1 MPGPI
6 QDSII
11 APETVRVRVSL
22 APAHNAFH
30 SLMLVYNA
38 DEFSGLGEWVPQ
50 TWAAMSPEERKTHR
64 LVLNGF
70 HYAAVPE
77 KDWPSFPAYVDDLAA
92 MDPIA
97 LRDKMLRAYACIPP
111 GDGTTCLGMREEPLP
126 VDLDQALS
134 SVDAYLDFLVARFGS
149 DHIDREIETRVYS
162 LVIDPPAMQATIV
175 DHLRAMWDNYLA
187 AEWARAEPML
197 QDAVR
202 AFQQVSLAEK
212 SVLEA
217 AQWITG
223 QELAEEK
230 WQEALTQAEQIIFVP
245 SAHVG
250 PYLGRF
256 CPTRILWVVFGAR
269 LPEGTAFEAP
279 DLSRADI
286 LVRLNAL
293 SDDNRLRIL
302 QWIGQRGEMS
312 SQDLIASLELSQSTV
327 SRHLKQLTATG
338 YLAERRCNGAK
349 CYTLQPERIQNT
361 LQAISAF
368 LLAS

>member
-1 MPGPI
+1 MPGPM
-6 QDSII
+6 QDTII

-30 SLMLVYNA
+30 SLMLLYNA
-38 DEFSGLGEWVPQ
+38 DELSGLGEWIPQ
-50 TWAAMSPEERKTHR
+50 TWAVLTPEERETHR
-64 LVLNGF
+64 LVLNGL

-77 KDWPSFPAYVDDLAA
+77 KDWPSFPAYVDHLAA

-111 GDGTTCLGMREEPLP
+111 GDGATCLGMGDEPLP

-134 SVDAYLDFLVARFGS
+134 SVEAYLEFLVARFGS
-149 DHIDREIETRVYS
+149 DQIDREIETQAYS

-175 DHLRAMWDNYLA
+175 DHLRAMWTGHLA
-187 AEWARAEPML
+187 AEWARVEPML

-202 AFQQVSLAEK
+202 AFQQVSLADK

-223 QELAEEK
+223 QELGEEK
-230 WQEALTQAEQIIFVP
+230 WQKAFAQAEQVIFVP

-269 LPEGTAFEAP
+269 LPEGAPFEAP
-279 DLSRADI
+279 DLSRAEM

-293 SDDNRLRIL
+293 ADDNRLRVL
-302 QWIGQRGEMS
+302 KWIAERGEMS
-312 SQDLIASLELSQSTV
+312 SQDLISELELSQSTV

-338 YLAERRCNGAK
+338 YLDERRCNGAK
-349 CYTLQPERIQNT
+349 CYKLNAGRIRDT